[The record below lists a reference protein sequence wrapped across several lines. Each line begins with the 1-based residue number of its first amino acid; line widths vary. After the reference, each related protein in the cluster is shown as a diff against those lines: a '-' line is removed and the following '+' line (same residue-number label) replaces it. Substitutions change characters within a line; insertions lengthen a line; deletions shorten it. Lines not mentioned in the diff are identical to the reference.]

1 MTDTE
6 CSSRRKFLKATGGI
20 MSVGLATSMAGCSA
34 LSGGNGGGGGSGDGK
49 SEITGNIN
57 IGDGLQ
63 ESIEVV
69 EHEDIINGETDQVG
83 AYVEISNTGD
93 ESQSVN
99 VLAEFFK
106 GGEKVGED
114 SANSEMVPT
123 DSNAKLRFG
132 IAGTRE
138 DIDQYDVT
146 IESAY

>member
-6 CSSRRKFLKATGGI
+6 CSSRRKFLKATGGV

-34 LSGGNGGGGGSGDGK
+34 LSGGDGSGDG
-49 SEITGNIN
+49 EADITGNIN

-69 EHEDIINGETDQVG
+69 THEGIINGETDQVG

-114 SANSEMVPT
+114 TANSEMVPT